1 MAISAPIAIPTEQI
15 GSIPGPVNLIERIA
29 TGESKDPNLAPLCE
43 DAVLNTFER
52 AETIGSPVV
61 TNGAHRKH
69 HHSATYAMHGIPGT
83 APAGFKVP
91 FSDHHARGVLRLT
104 RGPLRYKRY
113 VNCGFSPLSEGGRV
127 CRARISRRIL
137 SEVTSDREGRWK
149 QATGAGGSAEC
160 KQYSG
165 RTSVRRAAKRGVP
178 GGSAKTQSYG

>member
-83 APAGFKVP
+83 APDGFKAP
-91 FSDHHARGVLRLT
+91 SSDHHARGVLRLT
-104 RGPLRYKRY
+104 RGPLSYKRY
-113 VNCGFSPLSEGGRV
+113 VNCGFSPFRHDTSTSRYV
-127 CRARISRRIL
+127 PFVRRRAR
-137 SEVTSDREGRWK
+137 
-149 QATGAGGSAEC
+149 
-160 KQYSG
+160 
-165 RTSVRRAAKRGVP
+165 VP
-178 GGSAKTQSYG
+178 GTNLAENLIGGNQ